1 MTDPHDRWRRI
12 DELLEAALELSP
24 EDRGAFLEKECG
36 EDAGLR
42 EEVLALLELDS
53 EVGEFLDQGPEVP
66 TQLIDELAKELPLGG
81 ADVGATIGRYRVL
94 SELGRGGMSTVYLA
108 ERADGEFEQQVA
120 LKILRSDLR
129 TDELAARIRAER
141 QILASLSHPN
151 LAAVFDGGVTEDGRP
166 YLVIEV
172 VEGEPLDRY
181 ADGRALTVLE
191 RLDLFTQV
199 CDAVTYAHRNLVVH
213 RDLKPSN
220 ILVTEDG
227 RVKLL
232 DFGIAKLIDS
242 SSSERPETRP
252 ATRWM
257 TPEYAAP
264 EQVLGHSVTTATDVH
279 ALGIILYGL
288 LSGHRPFGDGGA
300 SGYVLEKSICEDLPQ
315 RPSTAAGRTVERG
328 TGQAT
333 TRVTPELVAQARST
347 DPDRLRR
354 TLDGDLDAVV
364 LKCLRKEPDE
374 RYGSVDALLDEL
386 KRYRAGLPVLA
397 RGGAWPYR
405 AKKFARRHWIG
416 LSSAA
421 SFVALLLGSA
431 IALSI
436 QQAVTASE
444 RDRANEAA
452 ATAEREADN
461 ARLVTEFLA
470 DVFRGRDPTEA
481 PADTLSARQ
490 LLEWGTER
498 VESEFADRPD
508 VQAELLSVMGG
519 AHSNLGLLDE
529 AIELHERSVA
539 LRREVYGDR
548 DEQLAEGLGAL
559 NVAHRRNRDFEAA
572 LPLVREVL
580 EIRRDVFEPD
590 HPLIADALAGLGLVL
605 RDLGRPDTAEVLLRE
620 ALEIRARVQGE
631 ESADYT
637 DGLLALAYVLRAQ
650 NKLDEAE
657 VLYREAIPRK
667 RARSGGPDSGL
678 AVDLN
683 NLAFL
688 LRVKEDF
695 AGAEPLYRE
704 AMEINAQLYG
714 RGHPTT
720 LLLGTNLLSVL
731 DAMDRFEEADSLQL
745 ASVVAAEAQWPDGH
759 SRVGHQYGALGR
771 LRLNAGD
778 AESAEEPLLEQI
790 RILEQNSGLYAN
802 ETSFARAELALAMIL
817 TGREQ
822 EGRPVL
828 DELYRWVSFT
838 RDEGGGAI
846 DRSLA
851 IEVSQLLF
859 LLEGTGLL
867 EDAERFRKLMPEGPE
882 G

>member
-315 RPSTAAGRTVERG
+315 RPQLPPAG
-328 TGQAT
+328 Q
-333 TRVTPELVAQARST
+333 
-347 DPDRLRR
+347 
-354 TLDGDLDAVV
+354 
-364 LKCLRKEPDE
+364 
-374 RYGSVDALLDEL
+374 
-386 KRYRAGLPVLA
+386 
-397 RGGAWPYR
+397 
-405 AKKFARRHWIG
+405 
-416 LSSAA
+416 SSE
-421 SFVALLLGSA
+421 
-431 IALSI
+431 
-436 QQAVTASE
+436 E
-444 RDRANEAA
+444 RDRQQ
-452 ATAEREADN
+452 
-461 ARLVTEFLA
+461 LV
-470 DVFRGRDPTEA
+470 
-481 PADTLSARQ
+481 
-490 LLEWGTER
+490 
-498 VESEFADRPD
+498 
-508 VQAELLSVMGG
+508 
-519 AHSNLGLLDE
+519 
-529 AIELHERSVA
+529 
-539 LRREVYGDR
+539 
-548 DEQLAEGLGAL
+548 
-559 NVAHRRNRDFEAA
+559 
-572 LPLVREVL
+572 
-580 EIRRDVFEPD
+580 
-590 HPLIADALAGLGLVL
+590 
-605 RDLGRPDTAEVLLRE
+605 
-620 ALEIRARVQGE
+620 
-631 ESADYT
+631 
-637 DGLLALAYVLRAQ
+637 
-650 NKLDEAE
+650 
-657 VLYREAIPRK
+657 
-667 RARSGGPDSGL
+667 
-678 AVDLN
+678 
-683 NLAFL
+683 
-688 LRVKEDF
+688 
-695 AGAEPLYRE
+695 
-704 AMEINAQLYG
+704 
-714 RGHPTT
+714 
-720 LLLGTNLLSVL
+720 
-731 DAMDRFEEADSLQL
+731 
-745 ASVVAAEAQWPDGH
+745 
-759 SRVGHQYGALGR
+759 
-771 LRLNAGD
+771 
-778 AESAEEPLLEQI
+778 
-790 RILEQNSGLYAN
+790 
-802 ETSFARAELALAMIL
+802 
-817 TGREQ
+817 
-822 EGRPVL
+822 
-828 DELYRWVSFT
+828 
-838 RDEGGGAI
+838 
-846 DRSLA
+846 
-851 IEVSQLLF
+851 
-859 LLEGTGLL
+859 
-867 EDAERFRKLMPEGPE
+867 
-882 G
+882 

>member
-1 MTDPHDRWRRI
+1 MTDPVDRWRRI
-12 DELLEAALELSP
+12 DQLLDAAL
-24 EDRGAFLEKECG
+24 DRPAAERAAFLEQECG
-36 EDAGLR
+36 EDVALR
-42 EEVLALLELDS
+42 QEILGLLELEANLGD
-53 EVGEFLDQGPEVP
+53 FLEDQGPEVP

-129 TDELAARIRAER
+129 SDELAARIRAER

-181 ADGRALTVLE
+181 ADARVLTVPE

-242 SSSERPETRP
+242 SSSQDPETRP

-264 EQVLGHSVTTATDVH
+264 EQILGHSVTTATDLH
-279 ALGIILYGL
+279 ALGVILYGL

-315 RPSTAAGRTVERG
+315 RPSTASGRPVDRG

-333 TRVTPELVAQARST
+333 TRVTPEHVAQARST

-421 SFVALLLGSA
+421 SFVALLLGAA
-431 IALSI
+431 IVLSF
-436 QQAVTASE
+436 QQAATARE

-452 ATAEREADN
+452 AAAEREAGN

-498 VESEFADRPD
+498 VETEFTDRLD
-508 VQAELLSVMGG
+508 VKAELLTVM
-519 AHSNLGLLDE
+519 ANAYENLGFLDE
-529 AIELHERSVA
+529 ALPLHEASLA

-548 DEQLAEGLGAL
+548 DEALAVGLMELASR
-559 NVAHRRNRDFEAA
+559 HRQERDWEAA
-572 LPLVREVL
+572 VAP
-580 EIRRDVFEPD
+580 IQ
-590 HPLIADALAGLGLVL
+590 
-605 RDLGRPDTAEVLLRE
+605 E
-620 ALEIRARVQGE
+620 ALEIRREVHGPRDPLV
-631 ESADYT
+631 AD
-637 DGLLALAYVLRAQ
+637 ALAVLGMTARELGQQDLAVRMLREALDIRREVEGEDSQGYVGTLLNLAFVLRGAGE
-650 NKLDEAE
+650 LEEAE
-657 VLYREAIPRK
+657 ALYREGLPRQ
-667 RARSGGPDSGL
+667 RAFLGPDHPDL
-678 AVDLN
+678 AGPLN
-683 NLAFL
+683 NLAYL
-688 LRVKEDF
+688 LRVNEDY
-695 AGAEPLYRE
+695 AGASPLYKE
-704 AMEINAQLYG
+704 ALGILSETLG
-714 RGHPTT
+714 RSHPSA
-720 LLLGTNLLSVL
+720 L
-731 DAMDRFEEADSLQL
+731 
-745 ASVVAAEAQWPDGH
+745 VVANNLALVLADLDRLAEAESVREESIVAVEAQWPDGH
-759 SRVGHQYGALGR
+759 WRVGAGYASLARHH
-771 LRLNAGD
+771 LRFGD
-778 AESAEEPLLEQI
+778 AASAEAPITTAIDIYEEQ
-790 RILEQNSGLYAN
+790 LGADHFWTQM
-802 ETSFARAELALAMIL
+802 ARMHLAVSHLV
-817 TGREQ
+817 TGRGS

-828 DELYRWVSFT
+828 DEGFAQLETWWH
-838 RDEGGGAI
+838 EGGG
-846 DRSLA
+846 SLSMST
-851 IEVSQLLF
+851 ISE
-859 LLEGTGLL
+859 LEPFVNTLRITGLHA
-867 EDAERFRKLMPEGPE
+867 EAERFGRFLPEKD
-882 G
+882 